1 MCGIA
6 GAFAYGADAPAL
18 REAEL
23 RAMRDA
29 MALRGP
35 DGTGEYFSPDGR
47 LAFGHR
53 RLAIVDLRSLADQ
66 PMRLAQSDLR
76 IVFNGEIYNY
86 QALRDELAAQG
97 AVFAT
102 NSDTEVL
109 LHLYARDGAAMLK
122 RLRGMFAL
130 AIHDP
135 AKGRLFLAR
144 DAFGIKPLYVAD
156 DGGTLRF
163 ASQVK
168 ALLASERIDT
178 RPNPAGH
185 AGFFLWGH
193 VPDPHTLYRGISA
206 LPAGH
211 YAFVDA
217 KGMGTPV
224 PFFDLC
230 AALADRGA
238 SSMSLREAVCDTVR
252 HHMIADVPVGVFLSA
267 GIDSTVLAGIA
278 AETNASQ
285 LDTVTLGFDAFR
297 GSAND
302 ETVLAETFAAA
313 RGTRQHTVWIDN
325 AHFARSRDAL
335 FAAMDQPTVD
345 GINTYFVAEAA
356 KQAGLKVA
364 LSGLG
369 GDEVFAGYPGFA
381 QIPKLVRQTAPF
393 GFMGPALRIATQ
405 DWIGRV
411 ASPKY
416 AGLLEYGGTF
426 EGAYLLRRALHMP
439 WEIAKLLPR
448 DMAEEGLAALGYPD
462 TLDRGLGQVPSDR
475 LKVSALEIANYMR
488 DRLLRDSD
496 WAGMAHS
503 IEIRVPF
510 VDTAFLANVLPHLAA
525 AGKRDLAQTPL
536 PPLPASLRD
545 RPKTGFVVPVR
556 EWLVGAGDRHGHLR
570 GLRGWAQHVYST
582 FTQS

>member
-6 GAFAYGADAPAL
+6 GAFAYGPNAPAL
-18 REAEL
+18 RAAEL

-66 PMRLAQSDLR
+66 PMRLAGTDIR

-86 QALRDELAAQG
+86 QALRDELAARG
-97 AVFAT
+97 AVFETA
-102 NSDTEVL
+102 SDTEVI
-109 LHLYARDGAAMLK
+109 LHLYAREGAGMLG

-135 AKGRLFLAR
+135 ARAKMLVAR
-144 DAFGIKPLYVAD
+144 DPFGIKPFYIAD

-168 ALLASERIDT
+168 ALLASARIDT

-206 LPAGH
+206 LPAGS
-211 YAFVDA
+211 YAWIDA
-217 KGMGTPV
+217 NGVGKPV
-224 PFFDLC
+224 PYFDLC
-230 AALADRGA
+230 GELAKPGAATL
-238 SSMSLREAVCDTVR
+238 SLRDAVRDTVR
-252 HHMIADVPVGVFLSA
+252 HHLIADVPVGVFLSA

-278 AETNASQ
+278 AETNAAQ

-297 GSAND
+297 GTAND
-302 ETVLAETFAAA
+302 ETAPAEAFARA
-313 RGTRQHTVWIDN
+313 RGTRQHTLWIDQ
-325 AHFARSRDAL
+325 AHFSGARDAL

-356 KQAGLKVA
+356 KRVGLKVA

-369 GDEVFAGYPGFA
+369 GDEIFAGYPGFA
-381 QIPKLVRQTAPF
+381 QIPKLVRRTAPF
-393 GFMGPALRIATQ
+393 AFMGRALRAATQ
-405 DWIGRV
+405 AWIGRF

-439 WEIAKLLPR
+439 FEIAKLLPR
-448 DMAEEGLAALGYPD
+448 DLAEEGLAELGYPD
-462 TLDRGLGQVPSDR
+462 TLDRGLGAIASDR
-475 LKVSALEIANYMR
+475 LKISALEIANYMR

-503 IEIRVPF
+503 IEIRTPF
-510 VDTAFLANVLPHLAA
+510 VDPIFLANALPHLTQ
-525 AGKRDLAQTPL
+525 AGKRALGQTPV
-536 PPLPASLRD
+536 PPLPGELLD

-556 EWLVGAGDRHGHLR
+556 EWLVGADDGHAHLR
-570 GLRGWAQHVYST
+570 GLRGWAQHVYRA
-582 FTQS
+582 FAEA

>member
-1 MCGIA
+1 
-6 GAFAYGADAPAL
+6 
-18 REAEL
+18 
-23 RAMRDA
+23 
-29 MALRGP
+29 
-35 DGTGEYFSPDGR
+35 
-47 LAFGHR
+47 
-53 RLAIVDLRSLADQ
+53 
-66 PMRLAQSDLR
+66 
-76 IVFNGEIYNY
+76 
-86 QALRDELAAQG
+86 
-97 AVFAT
+97 
-102 NSDTEVL
+102 
-109 LHLYARDGAAMLK
+109 MLG
-122 RLRGMFAL
+122 RLRGMFAF
-130 AIHDP
+130 AIHDA
-135 AKGRLFLAR
+135 AKDRMFLAR
-144 DAFGIKPLYVAD
+144 DPFGIKPLYVAD

-168 ALLASERIDT
+168 ALLASDRVDR

-211 YAFVDA
+211 SAVVDA
-217 KGMGTPV
+217 RGLHAPV

-230 AALADRGA
+230 AALSARSAPAMD
-238 SSMSLREAVCDTVR
+238 LRSAVVDTVR
-252 HHMIADVPVGVFLSA
+252 HHMVADVPVGVFLSA

-278 AETNASQ
+278 AETDASQ

-297 GSAND
+297 GSPND
-302 ETVLAETFAAA
+302 ETALAEAFAAA
-313 RGTRQHTVWIDN
+313 RGTRQHTAWIDR
-325 AHFARSRDAL
+325 AHFSAAREAL

-356 KQAGLKVA
+356 KAAGLKVA

-369 GDEVFAGYPGFA
+369 GDEIFAGYPSFA
-381 QIPKLVRQTAPF
+381 QIPKLVRQAAPF
-393 GFMGPALRIATQ
+393 GFMGPAVRRATQ

-426 EGAYLLRRALHMP
+426 EGAYLLRRALYMP

-448 DMAEEGLAALGYPD
+448 GMAEEGLAELGYPD
-462 TLDRGLGQVPSDR
+462 TLDRGLRAVPSDR

-503 IEIRVPF
+503 VEIRVPF
-510 VDTAFLANVLPHLAA
+510 VDPVFLSNALPHLAH
-525 AGKRDLAQTPL
+525 AGKRDLAAAPK
-536 PPLPASLRD
+536 PPLPASLSD

-570 GLRGWAQHVYST
+570 GLRGWANHVYGT
-582 FTQS
+582 FAEA

>member
-6 GAFAYGADAPAL
+6 GAFAYGANAPAL

-35 DGTGEYFSPDGR
+35 DGTGEYFSIDGR
-47 LAFGHR
+47 LALGHR
-53 RLAIVDLRSLADQ
+53 RLAIVDLRSVADQ
-66 PMRLAQSDLR
+66 PMRLAGSGLH
-76 IVFNGEIYNY
+76 IVFNGEIFNY
-86 QALRDELAAQG
+86 QALRDELTAQG
-97 AVFAT
+97 AVFETA
-102 NSDTEVL
+102 SDTEVL
-109 LHLYARDGAAMLK
+109 LHLYARDGVAMLG
-122 RLRGMFAL
+122 RLRGMFAF
-130 AIHDP
+130 AIHDA
-135 AKGRLFLAR
+135 AKGEMFLAR
-144 DAFGIKPLYVAD
+144 DAFGIKPLYIAD

-168 ALLASERIDT
+168 ALLASDRVDR

-211 YAFVDA
+211 FAIVDA
-217 KGMGTPV
+217 RGMRKPA

-230 AALADRGA
+230 AALSARGA
-238 SSMSLREAVCDTVR
+238 PAMDLRAAVVDTVR

-285 LDTVTLGFDAFR
+285 LDTVTLGFDTFR

-302 ETVLAETFAAA
+302 ETALAEEFAAA
-313 RGTRQHTVWIDN
+313 RGTRQHTVWIDR
-325 AHFARSRDAL
+325 AHFSAARDAL

-356 KQAGLKVA
+356 KQVGLKVA

-369 GDEVFAGYPGFA
+369 GDEIFAGYPSFA
-381 QIPKLVRQTAPF
+381 QIPKLVRQAAPF
-393 GFMGPALRIATQ
+393 GFMGPAVRLATQ
-405 DWIGRV
+405 DWIGRI

-426 EGAYLLRRALHMP
+426 EGAYLLRRALYMP

-448 DMAEEGLAALGYPD
+448 GMAEEGLAELGYPD
-462 TLDRGLGQVPSDR
+462 TLDRGLGAASSDR

-503 IEIRVPF
+503 VEIRVPF
-510 VDTAFLANVLPHLAA
+510 VDPVFLANALPHLAH
-525 AGKRDLAQTPL
+525 AGKRDLAATPK
-536 PPLPASLRD
+536 PPLPDALRD

-570 GLRGWAQHVYST
+570 GLRGWANHVYST
-582 FTQS
+582 FVDA